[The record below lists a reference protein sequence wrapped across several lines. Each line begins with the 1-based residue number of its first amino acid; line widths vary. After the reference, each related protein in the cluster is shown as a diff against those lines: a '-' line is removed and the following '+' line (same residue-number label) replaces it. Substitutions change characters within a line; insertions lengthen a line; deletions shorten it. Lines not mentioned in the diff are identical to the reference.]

1 MKGLLKDRPFAPG
14 GRVASNRSPDFWRD
28 AFHLRTDDQG
38 AVLCPELFR
47 AVAEDILEAG
57 KAALLLRTEHRCL
70 VLATSPD
77 VNCSHALHSCVLLP
91 RILCSAPAGHQLAT
105 AHRANIFY
113 LALAGAEIA
122 HHSLQQLL
130 VVHPCMQ
137 RCSGGF
143 VVRCALA
150 PHSVVDLVY
159 PCMADLH
166 HQAVCPS
173 YTLQVHADGNGG
185 SAPVHGTIAD
195 SMATLAAGPFD
206 RRLNSLTL
214 QDNSAACETG
224 ISNCG
229 TDNTLFYEL
238 PRADNIMAH
247 SLTAESLQQPR
258 SSDWHLSRFLSMGSA
273 QGRAGALHDATW
285 QPSSLTCSPG
295 RQLSTHENQTL
306 SSQQENQAIGSLHPH
321 PQQAQATHK
330 SYARH
335 HSAGILGDVSNVFPI
350 REQGAKD
357 AQTQSSPAVLQAA
370 LAKAEVSQVG
380 NPSDAQ
386 LRPPPETEASATHTV
401 DSRADASDQPHGLR
415 QADDLLKE
423 WYHRCAV
430 HSSTCTPPAPTRCL
444 QVLFYGS
451 YGKQRFLS
459 LGYLTCSAFHRTMEG
474 ICSASSLPAAAQ
486 EPESMKQFQRTG
498 SQRLHSVLV
507 AAHTGQ
513 STMC

>member
-1 MKGLLKDRPFAPG
+1 MPRAVQSG
-14 GRVASNRSPDFWRD
+14 GRGHPGSWESRPATAYRAQVPCAGNIARCQLQPCSALMCATASNLMLCTSRTPACHGTNSKYILPCPCRSRD
-28 AFHLRTDDQG
+28 CTSL
-38 AVLCPELFR
+38 PS
-47 AVAEDILEAG
+47 
-57 KAALLLRTEHRCL
+57 AA
-70 VLATSPD
+70 
-77 VNCSHALHSCVLLP
+77 
-91 RILCSAPAGHQLAT
+91 
-105 AHRANIFY
+105 
-113 LALAGAEIA
+113 
-122 HHSLQQLL
+122 
-130 VVHPCMQ
+130 
-137 RCSGGF
+137 SGGASLHAEMQWRLCRQ
-143 VVRCALA
+143 VCPSTPQHR
-150 PHSVVDLVY
+150 SLVY

-166 HQAVCPS
+166 YQAVCPS
-173 YTLQVHADGNGG
+173 YTLQVHADENGG
-185 SAPVHGTIAD
+185 YAPVHGTIAD

-214 QDNSAACETG
+214 QDSSAACETG

-229 TDNTLFYEL
+229 TDNTLFYDL
-238 PRADNIMAH
+238 PQADKIMAH

-285 QPSSLTCSPG
+285 QPSSLSCSPG

-380 NPSDAQ
+380 NSSDAQ

-415 QADDLLKE
+415 QADDLLKQ

-451 YGKQRFLS
+451 NGKQRFLS
-459 LGYLTCSAFHRTMEG
+459 LGILTCSAFHRTMEG